1 MRKPRYP
8 AEVFPPGMYIA
19 EEVEERG
26 WQPEYVCKRLG
37 LSVSEYEQLL
47 AGHIRLDLRLS
58 VLCGALFGVEST
70 FFANLEMA
78 YRRGGATR

>member
-1 MRKPRYP
+1 MRPRIP
-8 AEVFPPGMYIA
+8 AEVFPPGMFIA

-26 WQPEYVCKRLG
+26 WKPEYVSKRLG

-47 AGHIRLDLRLS
+47 TGQIRLDLRLS

-70 FFANLEMA
+70 FFSNLEMI
-78 YRRGGATR
+78 YRRGVR